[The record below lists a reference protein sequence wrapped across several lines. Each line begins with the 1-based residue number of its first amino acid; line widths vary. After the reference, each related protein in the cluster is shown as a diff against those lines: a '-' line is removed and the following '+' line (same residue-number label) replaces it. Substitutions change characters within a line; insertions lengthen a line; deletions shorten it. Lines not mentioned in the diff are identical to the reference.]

1 MPIEQSNR
9 EKIEIAYAE
18 PQRHLR
24 RQLRTAFQREGY
36 TGMEDFESLLDLREY
51 VARRRPDLIIVDTGF
66 DKGDPCKLVHDIRYH
81 RVGDNPFIP
90 VIMTAWEPKRDMVR
104 RIVDCGTD
112 DLLLKPLSPGALFE
126 RMSMLVTRRKPF
138 VVTSNYIGPDRRKV
152 ERDEN
157 SAPSVLVPNTLRCKA
172 LGEPYSEVELSSL
185 IAHAQ
190 REINDQ
196 RLKRNAFQISFLVG
210 LVLPD
215 LEAGKITD
223 MTAVRVGDLSMV
235 IEDVK
240 ERMVDTPYGHVSEL
254 CQSMLQVVNAIHDR
268 IESPEQRD
276 VELLRPLS
284 HAILV
289 GFNPDEDAA
298 NISTEITSAIG
309 RYKDKFE
316 AEPEKR
322 TGT

>member
-1 MPIEQSNR
+1 MPIDPNHR

-24 RQLRTAFQREGY
+24 RQLRTAFQREGF
-36 TGMEDFESLLDLREY
+36 TGMEDFEHLIDLREY
-51 VARRRPDLIIVDTGF
+51 VSRRRPDLIIVDVGF
-66 DKGDPCKLVHDIRYH
+66 EKGDACKLVHDIRYH
-81 RVGDNPFIP
+81 RVGENPFTP
-90 VIMTAWEPKRDMVR
+90 VIMTAWEPKRDLVR

-126 RMSMLVTRRKPF
+126 RMNILVSRRKPF
-138 VVTSNYIGPDRRKV
+138 VVTSNYIGPDRRKAD
-152 ERDEN
+152 RDGN
-157 SAPSVLVPNTLRCKA
+157 SAPSLLVPNTLRCKA

-196 RLKRNAFQISFLVG
+196 RLKRNAYQISFLVG
-210 LVLPD
+210 LVLPE
-215 LEAGKITD
+215 LESGNISD
-223 MTAVRVGDLSMV
+223 MTAVRMGDLSMV
-235 IEDVK
+235 IEDVS
-240 ERMVDTPYGHVSEL
+240 ERMVDTPYEHVSEL
-254 CQSMLQVVNAIHDR
+254 CQSMLQVVNTIRDS
-268 IESPEQRD
+268 IERPDDKD

-289 GFNPDEDAA
+289 GFNPDQDAA
-298 NISTEITSAIG
+298 NISTEITSAIE
-309 RYKDKFE
+309 RYQGKLE
-316 AEPEKR
+316 AVPTKR

>member
-1 MPIEQSNR
+1 MPIEQNNR
-9 EKIEIAYAE
+9 EKLEIVYAE

-24 RQLRTAFQREGY
+24 RQLRTAFQREGF
-36 TGMEDFESLLDLREY
+36 TSMEDFENLIDLREY
-51 VARRRPDLIIVDTGF
+51 VSRRRPDLIIVDVNF
-66 DKGDPCKLVHDIRYH
+66 EKGDACKLIQDIRYH
-81 RVGDNPFIP
+81 RLGENPFIP
-90 VIMTAWEPKRDMVR
+90 VIMTAWEPKRDLVR

-126 RMSMLVTRRKPF
+126 RMNMLVSRRKPF
-138 VVTSNYIGPDRRKV
+138 VVTSNYIGPDRRKM
-152 ERDEN
+152 ERGEN

-196 RLKRNAFQISFLVG
+196 RLKRNAYQVSFLVG

-215 LEAGKITD
+215 LESHNVTD
-223 MTAVRVGDLSMV
+223 MTAVRMGDLSVV
-235 IEDVK
+235 IEDVS
-240 ERMVDTPYGHVSEL
+240 ERMVDTPYEHVSEL
-254 CQSMLQVVNAIHDR
+254 CQSLLQVVNAIRDS
-268 IESPEQRD
+268 IEKPDAKD

-289 GFNPDEDAA
+289 GFNPDTDAA
-298 NISTEITSAIG
+298 NISTEISSAIE
-309 RYKDKFE
+309 RYQDKLN
-316 AEPEKR
+316 AAPAKR